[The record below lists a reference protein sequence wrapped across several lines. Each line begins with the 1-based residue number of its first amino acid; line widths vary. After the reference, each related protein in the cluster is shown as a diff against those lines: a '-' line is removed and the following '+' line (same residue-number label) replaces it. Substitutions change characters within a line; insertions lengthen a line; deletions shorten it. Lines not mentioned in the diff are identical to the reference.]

1 MAKNIDKIRTS
12 NFWANLFKPPTQ
24 KNDLEEVLKN
34 MPPFKHLKHKELKLL
49 MQLIHHRA
57 YTANEYVFYQGDPG
71 IALYIIQKGEVLVTL
86 NSEGNNQNLAIF
98 GRGDFFGEM
107 ALLDEEIRSASA
119 IALSDA
125 DLAVIFKPDLD
136 EFIDKYPDA
145 GIKITRGLLQII
157 VTRLR
162 VINHDYI
169 TLRNKSLEHQKE
181 ELK

>member
-24 KNDLEEVLKN
+24 KNDLEHVLKN
-34 MPPFKHLKHKELKLL
+34 MPPFKDLKQKELVML
-49 MQLIHHRA
+49 MQLVHHRA
-57 YTANEYVFYQGDPG
+57 YTANEYVFFQGDPG

-86 NSEGNNQNLAIF
+86 NSESNVSQNLAIF

-107 ALLDEEIRSASA
+107 ALLNEEIRSASA

-136 EFIDKYPDA
+136 EFVDKYPEA
-145 GIKITRGLLQII
+145 GIKITRGLLQIL

-169 TLRNKSLEHQKE
+169 TLRNKTLDHPTEA
-181 ELK
+181 